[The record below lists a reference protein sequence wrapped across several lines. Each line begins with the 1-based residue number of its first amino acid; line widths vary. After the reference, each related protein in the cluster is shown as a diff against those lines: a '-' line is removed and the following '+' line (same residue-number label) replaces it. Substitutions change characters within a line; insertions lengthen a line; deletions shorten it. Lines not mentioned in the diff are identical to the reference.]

1 MNKCYAC
8 GGKLIWG
15 GDHDI
20 PEDAEDQEFEI
31 VTNLSCPDCE
41 AMTLVYHQKR

>member
-20 PEDAEDQEFEI
+20 PEDVEDQEFEI
-31 VTNLSCPDCE
+31 VTNLSCPDCD
-41 AMTLVYHQKR
+41 AMTLVYAAKR

>member
-1 MNKCYAC
+1 MDKCYAC

-20 PEDAEDQEFEI
+20 PEEEEFEI
-31 VTNLSCPDCE
+31 VTNLSCPDCN